1 MTMKQRV
8 TNKEIIQER
17 AFETRK
23 KILLAALEIYAIKG
37 YHKATVDEIAEHA
50 GVSTGV
56 AYRYFKNKK
65 ELLLMALEYGFS
77 KIGEMAGVKVTDIF
91 GGELEK
97 ALIAFERIHIE
108 YRDIHEELEGLRHSD
123 PDVGRLYE
131 TFTKKAIGEVFQALP
146 MEIQKKP
153 NALENLYLAIGIM
166 ENYCHSYMHQTM
178 SEAQLRYMR
187 KKTIELT
194 ENLLKE

>member
-1 MTMKQRV
+1 MKQRV

-56 AYRYFKNKK
+56 AYRYFQNKK

-77 KIGEMAGVKVTDIF
+77 KIGEMAGVKATDIF
-91 GGELEK
+91 GEDLEK

-108 YRDIHEELEGLRHSD
+108 YRDMHEELEGLRHSD

-131 TFTKKAIGEVFQALP
+131 NFTQNAIAEVFRALP
-146 MEIQKKP
+146 IEIRKKP
-153 NALENLYLAIGIM
+153 NALENLYIAIGIM
-166 ENYCHSYMHQTM
+166 ENYCHFYMHQTM
-178 SEAQLRYMR
+178 SEEQLLYMR
-187 KKTIELT
+187 RKTVELT
-194 ENLLKE
+194 ENLLKGQ

>member
-1 MTMKQRV
+1 MKQRA
-8 TNKEIIQER
+8 TNKEIIQKR
-17 AFETRK
+17 AFETRE
-23 KILLAALEIYAIKG
+23 KILRSALEIYAQKG
-37 YHKATVDEIAEHA
+37 YHKATVDEIAEYA
-50 GVSTGV
+50 EASTGV

-65 ELLLMALEYGFS
+65 ELLLAALEYGFS
-77 KIGEMAGVKVTDIF
+77 MIKELAGVKVTDVF
-91 GGELEK
+91 GRDLEK

-131 TFTKKAIGEVFQALP
+131 NFAKNAITEVFQALP

-153 NALENLYLAIGIM
+153 NALENLYIAIGIM

-178 SEAQLRYMR
+178 SEDQLLYMR
-187 KKTIELT
+187 RKTVELT
-194 ENLLKE
+194 ENLLKGQ